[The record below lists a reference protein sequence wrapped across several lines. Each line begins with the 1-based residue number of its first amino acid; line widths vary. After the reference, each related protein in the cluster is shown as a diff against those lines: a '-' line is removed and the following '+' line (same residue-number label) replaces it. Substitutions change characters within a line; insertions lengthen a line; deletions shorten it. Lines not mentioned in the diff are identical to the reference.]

1 MIVLYFDFVS
11 FQFGIIIFLNF
22 IEEELIY
29 NVVLIAVQKRDS
41 YTSSSSYCYLFILC
55 TIACIR

>member
-11 FQFGIIIFLNF
+11 FQFGIIIFFNF

-29 NVVLIAVQKRDS
+29 NAVLIAVQKRDS
-41 YTSSSSYCYLFILC
+41 YTSSSSYCYLFI
-55 TIACIR
+55 R

>member
-1 MIVLYFDFVS
+1 MIGLYFDFVS

-29 NVVLIAVQKRDS
+29 NAVLIAVQKRDS
-41 YTSSSSYCYLFILC
+41 CTSSSSYCYLFILC